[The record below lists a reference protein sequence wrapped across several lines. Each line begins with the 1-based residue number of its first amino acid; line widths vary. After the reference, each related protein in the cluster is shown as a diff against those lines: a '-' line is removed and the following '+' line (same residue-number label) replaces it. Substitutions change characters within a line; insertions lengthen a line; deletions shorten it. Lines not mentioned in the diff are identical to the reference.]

1 MQWSKT
7 KKHRQLTAIL
17 TAAALF
23 FTGGQAIMPPAQA
36 AQPHAEQT
44 NLALDKTVYYS
55 SEEGTSTSGA
65 DTHAANAVDGDKTTC
80 WSANGKPDGTNWDA
94 QYPEWLCVDLGKPYN
109 LSQINLIFEG
119 KMAHG
124 IMGTM
129 SMFPTKRR
137 KAVTARFQ
145 KGLRKS
151 FPGRTIHSLPQRQA
165 QLQRISQTV
174 PDVMS
179 W

>member
-1 MQWSKT
+1 MQWSKA

-17 TAAALF
+17 T
-23 FTGGQAIMPPAQA
+23 
-36 AQPHAEQT
+36 
-44 NLALDKTVYYS
+44 
-55 SEEGTSTSGA
+55 
-65 DTHAANAVDGDKTTC
+65 
-80 WSANGKPDGTNWDA
+80 
-94 QYPEWLCVDLGKPYN
+94 
-109 LSQINLIFEG
+109 
-119 KMAHG
+119 
-124 IMGTM
+124 
-129 SMFPTKRR
+129 
-137 KAVTARFQ
+137 VTARFQ